1 MSAKA
6 ANAENKTGFFA
17 KVKRYF
23 RDMKGELKKVVWP
36 DKKQVVNNTGIVIV
50 TLIIAAAIICGFDF
64 AITQLVSLFFIG
76 A

>member
-6 ANAENKTGFFA
+6 ANAETKTGFFA

-36 DKKQVVNNTGIVIV
+36 DKKQVTNNTSIVLV
-50 TLIIAAAIICGFDF
+50 TLVIAAAIIGGVDF
-64 AITQLVSLFFIG
+64 VLSQLVSLFFI
-76 A
+76 AA